1 MGEEVFDAIALRA
14 KRIGFIDPGV
24 GKKVE
29 TLERYTRSL
38 PKDAAMQRA
47 EVILQNYKNM
57 VPSATGQEL
66 KLGLNNL
73 GEFDIN
79 QLLIQDDFLK
89 NYLVKDGKVSNLR
102 RQTILKQLHREGIL
116 KKLGLDKFY
125 LAGSNP
131 KVVGTDDPKLQQF
144 LIDLA
149 KRVKFGIREG
159 KTVDEIFNSFQKQIN
174 DPDFYEKVVP
184 LILKKVQLQDK
195 IRYNREK
202 FGLDIDDLHI
212 SHKEAVVDNI
222 DTTFKLSNIF
232 IGKAKLNRKEVALKN
247 KIRNL
252 QSILKQKGGKR
263 LFLSEEAEENIKREI
278 QDTEFELE
286 HGGYYDPIE
295 EGFEEQMDQ
304 ALSQS
309 AFGSSFVFADG
320 GFATMEDVLGY
331 SNE

>member
-1 MGEEVFDAIALRA
+1 M
-14 KRIGFIDPGV
+14 
-24 GKKVE
+24 
-29 TLERYTRSL
+29 
-38 PKDAAMQRA
+38 
-47 EVILQNYKNM
+47 
-57 VPSATGQEL
+57 
-66 KLGLNNL
+66 
-73 GEFDIN
+73 
-79 QLLIQDDFLK
+79 
-89 NYLVKDGKVSNLR
+89 
-102 RQTILKQLHREGIL
+102 
-116 KKLGLDKFY
+116 
-125 LAGSNP
+125 
-131 KVVGTDDPKLQQF
+131 
-144 LIDLA
+144 
-149 KRVKFGIREG
+149 
-159 KTVDEIFNSFQKQIN
+159 
-174 DPDFYEKVVP
+174 
-184 LILKKVQLQDK
+184 
-195 IRYNREK
+195 
-202 FGLDIDDLHI
+202 HI

-232 IGKAKLNRKEVALKN
+232 IGKAKLNRQEVALKN

-252 QSILKQKGGKR
+252 KSILKQKGGKR